1 MVKNLIFESKF
12 DFNIVMYFKQ
22 IIQCLLR
29 LLICLFVNFTRQ
41 VKVSIDLHAHY
52 AQVKVTVVAPP
63 ALDTLLIIVPTGMWA
78 VYTVTIPVRV
88 MAIWMLCQL
97 VLMGGDCF
105 HLAEFNRLP
114 ETFRQLSHLWCL
126 VQPLETVKIECF
138 LPEHSDQRNK
148 RLRL

>member
-63 ALDTLLIIVPTGMWA
+63 ALDTLLIIVPTGM
-78 VYTVTIPVRV
+78 
-88 MAIWMLCQL
+88 
-97 VLMGGDCF
+97 
-105 HLAEFNRLP
+105 
-114 ETFRQLSHLWCL
+114 
-126 VQPLETVKIECF
+126 
-138 LPEHSDQRNK
+138 
-148 RLRL
+148 